1 MPFQMASLRAMFGF
15 LLSLILLASV
25 ATAEEKPLA
34 VYTGEWVPYNYQ
46 EGREIKGLSTEILRA
61 MCAEAKLQ
69 CGINYLPWVRS
80 YKTVQNTR
88 NALLYTV
95 ARKPEREHEFLWI
108 GPILPRATY
117 VYARSS
123 LDHLPTNA
131 QELSSLRVGVV
142 RGEASITDLE
152 RAGVSSQAIVVLPV
166 NVDALRM
173 MARGMIDAMVDTE
186 IGMSWNLRNAGLAPG
201 QVKRVMP
208 LSDVGAYYFALNVD
222 SDPALAQRLQ
232 AAVDRLQ
239 RSGRINAIVR
249 AFLVTD

>member
-1 MPFQMASLRAMFGF
+1 MPFQMASLREMFGF

-46 EGREIKGLSTEILRA
+46 EGREIKGLSTEILWA
-61 MCAEAKLQ
+61 MCAEAKLE

>member
-1 MPFQMASLRAMFGF
+1 MPFQMASLREMFGF

-46 EGREIKGLSTEILRA
+46 EGREIKGLSTEILWA
-61 MCAEAKLQ
+61 MCAEAKLE

-232 AAVDRLQ
+232 AAVDCLQ

>member
-1 MPFQMASLRAMFGF
+1 MPSKVARLRALFGF
-15 LLSLILLASV
+15 SLYFWLLA
-25 ATAEEKPLA
+25 AFAAAEENTLT

-46 EGREIKGLSTEILRA
+46 EGREIRGLSTEILRA
-61 MCAEAKLQ
+61 MCAEAKIE
-69 CGINYLPWVRS
+69 CGINYVPWVRA

-95 ARKPEREHEFLWI
+95 ARKPERENEFLWI

-123 LDHLPTNA
+123 LEHLPANA
-131 QELSSLRVGVV
+131 QDLSALRVGVV
-142 RGEASITDLE
+142 RGEASIADLE
-152 RAGVSSQAIVVLPV
+152 RAGVSNQAIVVLPV
-166 NVDALRM
+166 NVDVLRM

-208 LSDVGAYYFALNVD
+208 LSDVGAYYFALNID

-232 AAVDRLQ
+232 GAVDRLQ
-239 RSGRINAIVR
+239 RNGRINAIVR

>member
-61 MCAEAKLQ
+61 MCAEAKLE

-95 ARKPEREHEFLWI
+95 ARKPEREHEFL
-108 GPILPRATY
+108 
-117 VYARSS
+117 
-123 LDHLPTNA
+123 
-131 QELSSLRVGVV
+131 
-142 RGEASITDLE
+142 
-152 RAGVSSQAIVVLPV
+152 
-166 NVDALRM
+166 
-173 MARGMIDAMVDTE
+173 
-186 IGMSWNLRNAGLAPG
+186 
-201 QVKRVMP
+201 
-208 LSDVGAYYFALNVD
+208 
-222 SDPALAQRLQ
+222 
-232 AAVDRLQ
+232 
-239 RSGRINAIVR
+239 
-249 AFLVTD
+249 

>member
-61 MCAEAKLQ
+61 MCAEAKLE

-95 ARKPEREHEFLWI
+95 ARKPEREHEFLCI

>member
-61 MCAEAKLQ
+61 MCAEAKLE

-95 ARKPEREHEFLWI
+95 ARKPEREHEFLCI
-108 GPILPRATY
+108 GPILPRANY

>member
-61 MCAEAKLQ
+61 MCAEAKLE

-208 LSDVGAYYFALNVD
+208 LIDVGAYYFALNID
-222 SDPALAQRLQ
+222 SDPVLAQRLQ
-232 AAVDRLQ
+232 GAVDRLQ
-239 RSGRINAIVR
+239 RNGRINAIVR